1 MKSKLP
7 TAYQEYIYKSRYAR
21 YLWSEK
27 RREEWPETVKR
38 YIEFFKKRHPK
49 ANIPW
54 QELEDAILNLEVMPS
69 MRAMMTAGPALD
81 RDNVAG
87 YNCAY
92 TAIDNVRVFDEIL
105 YVLMCGTGVGFSVER
120 QFISKLPEVAE
131 DFHET
136 EIVIQVRDSRIGWAS
151 GFRQLLGL
159 LYQGQ
164 VPRWDLSKLRDAGEP
179 LKTFGGRSSG
189 PRPLDELFSFTC
201 SLLRNA
207 AGRKLTS
214 VECHDLVCKIADV
227 VVCGGVRRS
236 ALLSLSN
243 LTDERMRAAK
253 TGEWWNS
260 NPQRALAN
268 NSVCYTEKPDIG
280 VFMKEWQSLYQ
291 SKSGERGLFSREACK
306 KAIPERRDPEH
317 EFGTNPCSEII
328 LRNKQF
334 CNLSEVVLRRNDSQA
349 DRLRKVQLA
358 TILGTLQATLVDFRY
373 LSKGWRDNTKEER
386 LLGVSLTGIYD
397 CFGITRSD
405 LQAMR
410 DVAIDTNKIYAK
422 RLKIPAST
430 AITCVKPSGTVSQ
443 LVNSSSGIHP
453 RYSPYY
459 IRRVKADK
467 KDPLAQVLIDQG
479 VPYEEGALNPHEWVF
494 SFPIKSPKD
503 SVCVKDFNALEQLRE
518 WQVYQDNWCEH
529 KPSVSIY
536 VKEHEW
542 LEVGAWVYKNF
553 DYMSGVSFFPL
564 DGHVY
569 TQAPYEEITEEKY
582 EELVKSCP
590 SNISLEFVENYDTT
604 TSSQEIACV
613 GGACEL

>member
-1 MKSKLP
+1 
-7 TAYQEYIYKSRYAR
+7 
-21 YLWSEK
+21 
-27 RREEWPETVKR
+27 
-38 YIEFFKKRHPK
+38 
-49 ANIPW
+49 
-54 QELEDAILNLEVMPS
+54 
-69 MRAMMTAGPALD
+69 
-81 RDNVAG
+81 
-87 YNCAY
+87 
-92 TAIDNVRVFDEIL
+92 VRVFDEIL

-136 EIVIQVRDSRIGWAS
+136 EIIIQVRDSRIGWAS